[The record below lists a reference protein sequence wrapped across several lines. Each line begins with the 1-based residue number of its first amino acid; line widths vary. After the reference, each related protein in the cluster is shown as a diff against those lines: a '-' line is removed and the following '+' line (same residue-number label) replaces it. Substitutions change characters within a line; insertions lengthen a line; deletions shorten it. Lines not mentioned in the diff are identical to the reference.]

1 MRRALSSMASLGV
14 AGALVLG
21 ACGSDP
27 DAPFAGTPLDPVYTV
42 PDVDLVDTEG
52 DDFSLATDTD
62 KRLTL
67 VFFGYTRCEDICPAV
82 LSNLASAL
90 VRLDESQRDDV
101 DVVMVTS
108 DPDYDT
114 PERIRDYLD
123 GFDTTFIGAT
133 SDFVTVVEVGR
144 SPAVGI
150 DRGGRATARGGRR
163 GGGRWA
169 ARGRHRPRLPGR
181 PHDPDHGCRRGR
193 RGSGLLEPGHH
204 ARPVRRRH
212 PIPARGLLT

>member
-52 DDFSLATDTD
+52 DDFSLAADTD

-133 SDFVTVVEVGR
+133 SDFDTVVEVGR
-144 SPAVGI
+144 SLAVGI
-150 DRGGRATARGGRR
+150 DRDDPGGHTTQIMGVDVADEAPVYWSQDTTPAQY
-163 GGGRWA
+163 A
-169 ARGRHRPRLPGR
+169 A
-181 PHDPDHGCRRGR
+181 DIQF
-193 RGSGLLEPGHH
+193 LLEDS
-204 ARPVRRRH
+204 
-212 PIPARGLLT
+212 